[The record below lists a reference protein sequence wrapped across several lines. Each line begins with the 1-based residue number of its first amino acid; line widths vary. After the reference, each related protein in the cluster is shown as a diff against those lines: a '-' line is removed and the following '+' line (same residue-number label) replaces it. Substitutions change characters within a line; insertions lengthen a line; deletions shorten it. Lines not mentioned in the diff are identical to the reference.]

1 VRFYLLVFKSR
12 KLDVFMVDI
21 NDRLLLNVLKKL
33 TFSIFFRLPYAYSVN
48 KASLALRLWDKNNLL

>member
-1 VRFYLLVFKSR
+1 MFYLLVFKSR
-12 KLDVFMVDI
+12 KLDVFMVVI

-33 TFSIFFRLPYAYSVN
+33 TLSIFFRLPYAYSVN

>member
-1 VRFYLLVFKSR
+1 
-12 KLDVFMVDI
+12 MVVI

-33 TFSIFFRLPYAYSVN
+33 TLSIFFRLPYAYSVN